1 MASWLGHKF
10 AKAVQTSFFTAVTV
24 LGAGFLGASFV
35 HDGMTGTLD
44 YMDNPGDAETVQM
57 FEGQIGALTT
67 LGAEYTDLSEQRGQA
82 YLTSDNPTDVVAGLQ
97 KKMDG
102 LSSDISQLSNRVE
115 RELYLNQAIS
125 EDDFE
130 DLAGLFNTAISS
142 DKISTNGAE
151 VLQECQLGLTS
162 VQNRDIQK
170 NAVKDCMEI
179 KVPLLDDPA
188 VLMFSIFGSILMS
201 GLGFGVSAMAKG
213 ATYQASRNNPSAPR
227 IVQAA
232 QNAVSNRRLKKN
244 RKLN

>member
-1 MASWLGHKF
+1 MTSWLGNKF
-10 AKAVQTSFFTAVTV
+10 AKAVQTNFFTAVTV
-24 LGAGFLGASFV
+24 LGAGYLGASFV
-35 HDGMTGTLD
+35 HDDMTGALD
-44 YMDNPGDAETVQM
+44 YMDNTGDVKTVQM
-57 FEGQIGALTT
+57 FEGQIGTLTT

-82 YLTSDNPTDVVAGLQ
+82 YLTSDNPTEIVAGLQ
-97 KKMDG
+97 EKMDG

-115 RELYLNQAIS
+115 RELYLNQAIG

-142 DKISTNGAE
+142 DKINTNGAE

-170 NAVKDCMEI
+170 NAVKDCMEM
-179 KVPLLDDPA
+179 KAPLLDDPT
-188 VLMFSIFGSILMS
+188 VVMFSIFGSMLMS
-201 GLGFGVSAMAKG
+201 GLGFGLSAMAKG
-213 ATYQASRNNPSAPR
+213 ATYQASRYVPGTPR

-232 QNAVSNRRLKKN
+232 QNAVRNRRLKKN